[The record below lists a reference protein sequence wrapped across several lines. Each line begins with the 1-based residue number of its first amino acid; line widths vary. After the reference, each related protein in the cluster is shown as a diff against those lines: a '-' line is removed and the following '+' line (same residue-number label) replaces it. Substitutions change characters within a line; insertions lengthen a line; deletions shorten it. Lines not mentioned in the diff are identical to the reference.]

1 MKIETKYNIGQK
13 MFYIANY
20 KVVYGTICEIS
31 TSLCSREYGYIE
43 TITYYT
49 MKRGGMYKDD
59 KVEEKH
65 LFPTKEELLK
75 SL

>member
-1 MKIETKYNIGQK
+1 

-31 TSLCSREYGYIE
+31 TSLCSREYNIE
-43 TITYYT
+43 TIIYYT
-49 MKRGGMYKDD
+49 LKRGGMYKDD
-59 KVEEKH
+59 KVEERY
-65 LFPTKEELLK
+65 LYPTKEELLK